1 MELELRINGVIKSLD
16 CAPNESLMT
25 LLRKEGY
32 FSVKH
37 GCETGECGACTV
49 LVDGVPRPSCVML
62 AAQAGGCTITTVES
76 LGNARKLHAIQEAF
90 IDTGAI
96 QCGYCT
102 PGMVLSAYALLKNN
116 ASPGEDEVRGAL
128 SGNLCRCTGYV
139 KPVQAVLRAAAVL
152 RGETVAPISRPGS
165 GEKFKPW
172 DPGRSPLEHAEH
184 GANPPDDGTFF
195 GGKDRPAGGAQ
206 GEGGVATMVE
216 TRAETDLR
224 VVGKPERKVDAV
236 KLVTGK
242 PAYVDDI
249 DLRDMLHARLLTSPH
264 AHAIIRDIDVS
275 QAKALPGVHAVLTYK
290 DVPRIPYTTAG
301 QSWPEPGPH
310 DQYVLDNRV
319 RFVGDRVA
327 AVAAETPEIAEQ
339 ALRLIQVD
347 YEVLPPVLDPRHT
360 MDPDAPRIHPE
371 PESYRIHDASRNLAA
386 YIEAEVGD
394 VERGFAESDL
404 VVEGEYIVPQVQ
416 QTPIENHIVITYWDE
431 DDRLV
436 VRTSTQV
443 PYHVRRIIAP
453 VIGLPPR
460 QIHVIKPRIGGGFGG
475 KQEVL
480 IEDICALL
488 TIATNRPVKLEYSR
502 ADEFRSSRS
511 RHPQIIRMKTGVKRD
526 GTMIANSMTVLA
538 NTGAYGTHSLT
549 VQSNTG
555 SKPLPIYPCPN
566 IRFEANVVY
575 TNLPPP
581 GAFRGYGVPQG
592 FFALESHID
601 EIAKRLGMDALE
613 LRRKNWIKE
622 GDENPLARALGEG
635 KEGYAQ
641 IIESCGL
648 PQCLQI
654 VEERLNWKE
663 KRGHPGTGRFRRGVG
678 VSLAM
683 HGTAI
688 AGLDM
693 GGASLKLND
702 DGSFNL
708 LVGATDIGTGSDTV
722 LAQIAA
728 EVLGVRVEDII
739 IHSSDTDF
747 TPFDTG
753 AYASSTT
760 YISGGIERR
769 EIGIRGVDDNVLD
782 AHAQHFCRDLCQHG
796 IGAGADISRADQQV
810 EGAIVVEL
818 EAGPAHIQAGNGG
831 TVHGE
836 RDANA
841 APETPRAG
849 MATFLLPVQPLLD
862 DLQTL
867 RQPAAFDDLRVA
879 LFALAQRARQ
889 RVFIALFNPVLAPQ
903 FQRVHAQSLRNLID
917 MAFEREEALGDAVA
931 TKRARW
937 RQVGID
943 DVGLE
948 TNVGAGIDRQR
959 LGAGVALHRQRVR
972 AIRAGVGKHGHGV
985 GNHGAVALD
994 ARLHANNLRVARAA
1008 AAELVGARVF

>member
-116 ASPGEDEVRGAL
+116 ASPGEDEVRDAL

-347 YEVLPPVLDPRHT
+347 YEVLPPVLDPRHA

-416 QTPIENHIVITYWDE
+416 QTPIENHITITYWDE

-460 QIHVIKPRIGGGFGG
+460 RIRVIKPRIGGGFGV

-760 YISGGIERR
+760 YISGGAVKRAAEQVRTQMFD
-769 EIGIRGVDDNVLD
+769 V
-782 AHAQHFCRDLCQHG
+782 
-796 IGAGADISRADQQV
+796 AGDMLRAD
-810 EGAIVVEL
+810 
-818 EAGPAHIQAGNGG
+818 
-831 TVHGE
+831 
-836 RDANA
+836 
-841 APETPRAG
+841 PETLTIKDRVISAPNG
-849 MATFLLPVQPLLD
+849 
-862 DLQTL
+862 QTVTVS
-867 RQPAAFDDLRVA
+867 Q
-879 LFALAQRARQ
+879 
-889 RVFIALFNPVLAPQ
+889 
-903 FQRVHAQSLRNLID
+903 
-917 MAFEREEALGDAVA
+917 
-931 TKRARW
+931 
-937 RQVGID
+937 
-943 DVGLE
+943 
-948 TNVGAGIDRQR
+948 
-959 LGAGVALHRQRVR
+959 VALHSLHVENQQQIMATASWMSFNSPPPFAAQGAEVEVDMETGQVRVLKAVSAVDAGR
-972 AIRAGVGKHGHGV
+972 VINPVTAEGQIEGGATQALGYGTCEEMVYDENGALLTTNLSDYRIYSAPDMPQMETYIVETSDPFGPFGAKAIAEIPIDGMAP
-985 GNHGAVALD
+985 AVANAVAD
-994 ARLHANNLRVARAA
+994 ALGFRIRQIPLTPERVLKAIQSQD
-1008 AAELVGARVF
+1008 EGAMRGV

>member
-49 LVDGVPRPSCVML
+49 LVDGVPRPACVML

-102 PGMVLSAYALLKNN
+102 PGMVLSAHALLKSNPN
-116 ASPGEDEVRGAL
+116 PSEDEVRDAL

-139 KPVQAVLRAAAVL
+139 KPVQAVLRAAAIL
-152 RGETVAPISRPGS
+152 RGESVAPISRPGS
-165 GEKFKPW
+165 GEQFKPW
-172 DPGRSPLEHAEH
+172 TPGRSPLEHAEH

-195 GGKDRPAGGAQ
+195 GGKDRPAG
-206 GEGGVATMVE
+206 EGGIATMVD

-224 VVGKPERKVDAV
+224 IVGKPERKVDAV

-249 DLRDMLHARLLTSPH
+249 DLRDMLHGRLLTSPY

-275 QAKALPGVHAVLTYK
+275 QAKALPGVHAILTYK

-319 RFVGDRVA
+319 RYVGDRVA

-339 ALRLIQVD
+339 ALRLIAVD
-347 YEVLPPVLDPRHT
+347 YEVLPPVLDPRHA
-360 MDPDAPRIHPE
+360 MDADAPRIHPE

-386 YIEAEVGD
+386 YLEAEVGD

-404 VVEGEYIVPQVQ
+404 VVEREYIVPQVQ
-416 QTPIENHIVITYWDE
+416 QTSIENHIVITYWDE

-575 TNLPPP
+575 TNMPSP

-601 EIAKRLGMDALE
+601 EIAKQLGMDALE
-613 LRRKNWIKE
+613 FRRKNWIKE
-622 GDENPLARALGEG
+622 GEENPLARALGEG
-635 KEGYAQ
+635 KEGYSQ

-663 KRGHPGTGRFRRGVG
+663 KRGHGGTGRFRRGVG

-760 YISGGIERR
+760 YISGGAVKRAAEQVRTQMFD
-769 EIGIRGVDDNVLD
+769 V
-782 AHAQHFCRDLCQHG
+782 
-796 IGAGADISRADQQV
+796 AGDMLRS
-810 EGAIVVEL
+810 
-818 EAGPAHIQAGNGG
+818 N
-831 TVHGE
+831 
-836 RDANA
+836 
-841 APETPRAG
+841 PETLTIKDRVISAPNG
-849 MATFLLPVQPLLD
+849 
-862 DLQTL
+862 QTVTVS
-867 RQPAAFDDLRVA
+867 Q
-879 LFALAQRARQ
+879 
-889 RVFIALFNPVLAPQ
+889 
-903 FQRVHAQSLRNLID
+903 
-917 MAFEREEALGDAVA
+917 
-931 TKRARW
+931 
-937 RQVGID
+937 
-943 DVGLE
+943 
-948 TNVGAGIDRQR
+948 
-959 LGAGVALHRQRVR
+959 VALHSLHVENQQQIMSTASWMSFNSPPPFAVQGAEVEVDVETGQVRVIKAVSAVDAGRVINPVTAEGQIEGGATQALGYGTCEEMIYDENGTLLTTNLSDYRIYSAPDMPQMETYIVETSDPFGPFGAKAIAEIPIDGMAPAIANAVADALGVRINQIPLTPERVLR
-972 AIRAGVGKHGHGV
+972 AIRQAQSES
-985 GNHGAVALD
+985 GNS
-994 ARLHANNLRVARAA
+994 
-1008 AAELVGARVF
+1008 